1 MTGACTLGLASIS
14 FTQNQTATDYH
25 NTIEPDRTYQV
36 ASILD
41 FEAQIIQN
49 LLRSTIESPQKR
61 SNVETATPPA
71 PKPPKPKAKIPSPKP
86 IPAQALKLIREFEG
100 FKESAYIDTDG
111 TPVIGY
117 GLSKVDGQQVQI
129 GDRISVTQAE
139 TALKSQLHEIQKQL
153 KSEVKVQLNDNQL
166 SALASLAF
174 NVGVDFIA
182 ESTLVRKLN
191 AKDYLGAANEFPR
204 WDKANVGGS
213 LISLEG
219 LARRRQAERTLF
231 LTPIR

>member
-14 FTQNQTATDYH
+14 FTQNQATSNYH
-25 NTIEPDRTYQV
+25 KTIQPDRTYQV

-41 FEAQIIQN
+41 FESQIIQN
-49 LLRSTIESPQKR
+49 LFRSKIESPEDR
-61 SNVETATPPA
+61 SNTETATPPA
-71 PKPPKPKAKIPSPKP
+71 PKPPKPKAKTPSPQP

-117 GLSKVDGQQVQI
+117 GLSKINGKQVQI
-129 GDRISVTQAE
+129 GDRISVPQAE
-139 TALKSQLHEIQKQL
+139 AALKSQLHEIQKQI
-153 KSEVKVQLNDNQL
+153 KSEVKVKLNDNQL
-166 SALASLAF
+166 SALTSLAF
-174 NVGVDFIA
+174 NVGVNFIS

-191 AKDYLGAANEFPR
+191 AKDYVGAANEFPR

-213 LISLEG
+213 LLPLEG

-231 LTPIR
+231 LTPIQ